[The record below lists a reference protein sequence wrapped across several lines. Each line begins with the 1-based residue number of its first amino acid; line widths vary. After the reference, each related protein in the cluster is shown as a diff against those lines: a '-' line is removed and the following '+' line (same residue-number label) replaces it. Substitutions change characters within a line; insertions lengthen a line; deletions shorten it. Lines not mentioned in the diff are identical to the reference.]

1 MTNQT
6 IEQAVQEFK
15 AKQTL
20 VEPDGFLADVG
31 EDYEAVDFNMEVVEL
46 WLREALQAQ
55 RDAGA
60 EEERERILKLMYTV
74 DVNKVPTIA
83 EEAWANQFDHKAEAF
98 WRGQA
103 QYRKELEE
111 EIINPTY

>member
-1 MTNQT
+1 MKNQT
-6 IEQAVQEFK
+6 IEQAVEEFK

-31 EDYEAVDFNMEVVEL
+31 EDYEAVDFNMEVMEV

-60 EEERERILKLMYTV
+60 REERERI
-74 DVNKVPTIA
+74 
-83 EEAWANQFDHKAEAF
+83 EAQFPDYAHTRYLGSFRDGDKWYYGYDTEVVYLLADFLALTPPI
-98 WRGQA
+98 
-103 QYRKELEE
+103 K
-111 EIINPTY
+111 